1 MSIHVTATA
10 TLLAKPEHVESD
22 RGEVVAVR
30 VGTRQEVH
38 YEGQVMVLETVPT
51 AELVCTGDLAPVL
64 VQLKKGDVVDVRA
77 TMTVNCRLSEVT
89 DRFARGTVSWH
100 AESVELAR

>member
-51 AELVCTGDLAPVL
+51 AELVCTGDLAGAL
-64 VQLKKGDVVDVRA
+64 LQLKKGDVVDVRA

-100 AESVELAR
+100 AESVELTR